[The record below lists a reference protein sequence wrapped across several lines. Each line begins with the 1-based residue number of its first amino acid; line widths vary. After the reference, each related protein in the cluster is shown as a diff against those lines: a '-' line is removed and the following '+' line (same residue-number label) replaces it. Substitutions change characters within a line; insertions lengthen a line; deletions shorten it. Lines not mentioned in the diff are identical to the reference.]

1 MQKKSKV
8 LIADD
13 HQILIDGLV
22 TMLETETAFEVIAQ
36 ARNGKEALDLA
47 HQLSPDIILMDL
59 DMPIMSGIV
68 AAKAIKIQDPSIR
81 IIILSLH
88 AEKSVI
94 KHMIQIGVDG
104 YLIKNADRSELMKA
118 IKEVAANRKY
128 FSSEV
133 TLSLS
138 GLSENTA
145 PLVSGANDLQEKLSL
160 LSERETEV
168 LKFIAQGFT
177 NKEIGEQIH
186 LSFRTVDVHR
196 ANLMKKLEINK
207 VTGLVR
213 FALKTGLID

>member
-1 MQKKSKV
+1 MQKKTKV

>member
-1 MQKKSKV
+1 MNKKYKILV
-8 LIADD
+8 ADD
-13 HQILIDGLV
+13 HQILIDGII
-22 TMLETETAFEVIAQ
+22 TMIEQESDFEIVAQ
-36 ARNGKEALDLA
+36 ARNGKEALDLTSYT
-47 HQLSPDIILMDL
+47 QPDIVMMDL
-59 DMPIMSGIV
+59 DMPIMNGIV
-68 AAKAIKIQDPSIR
+68 AAKAIKNNYPNVKV
-81 IIILSLH
+81 IILSLH
-88 AEKSVI
+88 AEKSI
-94 KHMIQIGVDG
+94 INRMLQFGVDA
-104 YLIKNADRSELMKA
+104 YLIKNSDKTELMRA
-118 IKEVAANRKY
+118 LRTVAEGKRY

-138 GLSENTA
+138 KRSENTNT
-145 PLVSGANDLQEKLSL
+145 LVNTSDDLQEKLSL

-168 LKFIAQGFT
+168 LKLIAKGLT